1 MKTLNQVKNIIDLEP
16 ISLEIE
22 DLDFLRDL
30 AQKHNIQYFNAR
42 FTKGKATQIA
52 LLKGITKSANTGIG
66 KGFSIMTF
74 KDGGYGFAAGQA
86 FSKDAIEDTF
96 VQSANLAKW
105 SSQFSREKYSI
116 HPTSSLKDAFTISP
130 KKPIY
135 NIDPDEKVNLLLE
148 IEKEAYFDP
157 KIVSTN
163 VNYSDNEYEQLIFN
177 NFNRFVRIKNS
188 GIFFILQAI
197 AKDAHRQEGYHIS
210 RGGNGGYEILE
221 GARGTGRESAENSL
235 ELLHSKPAPQGVHD
249 LIMDHHLTG
258 TFIHEAFGHA
268 AEADSVI
275 AGESILANK
284 LNSPVGSELVS
295 IIDDGTLEKE
305 FGFIPYDDEG
315 TPSQKTSIVDK
326 GILVNYLHSLE
337 TASKMDVKPTGN
349 GRAAGFSVIPQVRM
363 TNTYLKPGDSSL
375 DEMISE
381 MQKGVLGIGWKY
393 GYTDPITGD
402 FTFKLSK
409 AYLIENGEKTQVLR
423 DAAISGVTLEVL
435 QRISLISNKFTQDT
449 GYCGKGGQSIP
460 VGSGGPHTW
469 IKDMVFGGQ

>member
-1 MKTLNQVKNIIDLEP
+1 MTQVKNTIDLEP
-16 ISLEIE
+16 IPLEVD

-30 AQKHNIQYFNAR
+30 AQTYNIQYFNAR
-42 FTKGKATQIA
+42 FAKGKATQIS

-66 KGFSIMTF
+66 KGFSITAF
-74 KDGGYGFAAGQA
+74 TDGGYGFAAGQE
-86 FSKDAIEDTF
+86 FSKDAIGDTF
-96 VQSANLAKW
+96 IQAANLAKW
-105 SSQFSREKYSI
+105 SAQYSKETYSI
-116 HPTSSLKDAFTISP
+116 HETSSLQDTYMVSA
-130 KKPIY
+130 KKPLYHIG
-135 NIDPDEKVNLLLE
+135 PDEKVKLLLE

-157 KIVSTN
+157 RIVSTSC
-163 VNYSDNEYEQLIFN
+163 NYSDNEYEQIIYN
-177 NFNRFVRIKNS
+177 NFNRFVRIKNG

-197 AKDAHRQEGYHIS
+197 AKDAHRQEGYHVS

-221 GARGTGRESAENSL
+221 HARGTGKESAENSL

-275 AGESILANK
+275 AGESILDNK
-284 LNSPVGSELVS
+284 LNTLVGNERVT
-295 IIDDGTLEKE
+295 IIDDGTLENE
-305 FGFIPYDDEG
+305 FGFIPFDDEG
-315 TPSQKTSIVDK
+315 TPSQRTTIVDK
-326 GILVNYLHSLE
+326 GILKNYLHSLE
-337 TASKMDVKPTGN
+337 TASKMNVKPTGN

-363 TNTYLKPGDSSL
+363 TNTYLQPMDSNL
-375 DEMISE
+375 DEMLAE
-381 MQKGVLGIGWKY
+381 MQNGILGVGWKY

-423 DAAISGVTLEVL
+423 DAAISGVTLEAL
-435 QRISLISNKFTQDT
+435 QRITLISDSATQDT

-460 VGSGGPHTW
+460 VGSGGPHTL